1 MFYAVDIQMEHS
13 DTSSILSSTTNGK
26 RERKHTAQT
35 LPPGITQ
42 QMMKKYVVYY
52 REFVN
57 LKNEKRVPREY
68 FKVESHPKLSRPWV
82 SSKSG
87 KISLHEKL
95 EAANQIV
102 TELEATTPTPTTD
115 TEEKF
120 TVMSSGGH
128 EITPAFASER
138 KYLPKYTTIR
148 IVKQTS
154 SSTTLTLV
162 YDQKD
167 NQNGFRWTCS
177 HTFTVPIPPES
188 SKPIITETSISLE
201 ISKLKEK
208 IYEKYAVNLIE

>member
-1 MFYAVDIQMEHS
+1 
-13 DTSSILSSTTNGK
+13 
-26 RERKHTAQT
+26 
-35 LPPGITQ
+35 
-42 QMMKKYVVYY
+42 MMKKYVVYY

-57 LKNEKRVPREY
+57 LKNGKRALREY

-95 EAANQIV
+95 EEANKVV
-102 TELEATTPTPTTD
+102 TDLEATTPTPPPTPTTTD

-120 TVMSSGGH
+120 TVMSTGGH
-128 EITPAFASER
+128 EISPAFAAER
-138 KYLPKYTTIR
+138 KYLPKYTTLL
-148 IVKQTS
+148 IVKQTTAT
-154 SSTTLTLV
+154 TTLSLV

-167 NQNGFRWTCS
+167 NQNGFRWACS
-177 HTFTVPIPPES
+177 HTFTVPTPPAPES
-188 SKPIITETSISLE
+188 SKSVITETSISLE

>member
-1 MFYAVDIQMEHS
+1 MEHS

-68 FKVESHPKLSRPWV
+68 FKVESHPRLSRPWV

-128 EITPAFASER
+128 EITPAFAAER

>member
-1 MFYAVDIQMEHS
+1 MEHS

-68 FKVESHPKLSRPWV
+68 FKVESHPRLSRPWV

-115 TEEKF
+115 TEDKF

-128 EITPAFASER
+128 EITPAFAAER

>member
-1 MFYAVDIQMEHS
+1 MEPVDAEP
-13 DTSSILSSTTNGK
+13 SILPLKTDK
-26 RERKHTAQT
+26 RERKHTAQM

-42 QMMKKYVVYY
+42 QKMKKYVVYY
-52 REFVN
+52 REFMN
-57 LKNEKRVPREY
+57 LKNGKRVPREY

-102 TELEATTPTPTTD
+102 TDLEGSTQPTPSTTTTTD

-120 TVMSSGGH
+120 TVMSTGGH
-128 EITPAFASER
+128 EISPAFATER

-148 IVKQTS
+148 IVKQTTA
-154 SSTTLTLV
+154 STTLSLV

-177 HTFTVPIPPES
+177 HTFTVPTPPEF
-188 SKPIITETSISLE
+188 SKPMITETMISLE

>member
-1 MFYAVDIQMEHS
+1 MDP
-13 DTSSILSSTTNGK
+13 DSTTTMPSTRNGK

-57 LKNEKRVPREY
+57 LKNGKRVPREY

-95 EAANQIV
+95 EEANKVV
-102 TELEATTPTPTTD
+102 TDLEATTPTPTPTTTD

-120 TVMSSGGH
+120 TVMSTGGH
-128 EITPAFASER
+128 EISPAFAAER
-138 KYLPKYTTIR
+138 KYLPKYTTLR
-148 IVKQTS
+148 IVKHTS
-154 SSTTLTLV
+154 LSTTLTLV

-177 HTFTVPIPPES
+177 HTFTVPTPPES
-188 SKPIITETSISLE
+188 SKPVITETRISLE

>member
-68 FKVESHPKLSRPWV
+68 FKVESHPRLSRPWV

-128 EITPAFASER
+128 EITPAFAAER

-167 NQNGFRWTCS
+167 NNNGFRWTCS

>member
-1 MFYAVDIQMEHS
+1 MEPVDAEP
-13 DTSSILSSTTNGK
+13 SILQLKTDK
-26 RERKHTAQT
+26 RERKHTAQM
-35 LPPGITQ
+35 LPLGITQ

-57 LKNEKRVPREY
+57 LKNGKRVPREY

-102 TELEATTPTPTTD
+102 TDLEGSTPPTPSNTTTTD

-120 TVMSSGGH
+120 TVMSTGGH
-128 EITPAFASER
+128 EISHAFASER

-148 IVKQTS
+148 IVKQTTA
-154 SSTTLTLV
+154 STTLSLV
-162 YDQKD
+162 FDQKD
-167 NQNGFRWTCS
+167 HQNGFRWTCS
-177 HTFTVPIPPES
+177 HTFTLPTPPDS
-188 SKPIITETSISLE
+188 SKPMITETRISLE
-201 ISKLKEK
+201 ISKLKQK